1 MIRQKY
7 INAISTYFKDE
18 LGRPEILNRIGIKNV
33 VPFNFIKDYEIIS
46 EIISSKMKKINKK
59 LNKDKKINLI
69 FNEDN
74 MNALIKLINDNYD
87 KSMGGIGLITTLE
100 KCFIDELSNFIFT
113 NSLTNNDKL
122 VNLEIYIVNNKISF
136 NVLNQFKKVLE
147 FELK

>member
-1 MIRQKY
+1 MTRQKY

-46 EIISSKMKKINKK
+46 EIILSKMKKINKK

-87 KSMGGIGLITTLE
+87 KSMGGRGLITTLE
-100 KCFIDELSNFIFT
+100 KYFIDELSNFIFT

-122 VNLEIYIVNNKISF
+122 INL
-136 NVLNQFKKVLE
+136 
-147 FELK
+147 

>member
-1 MIRQKY
+1 MTRQKY

-46 EIISSKMKKINKK
+46 EIILSKMKKINKK

-87 KSMGGIGLITTLE
+87 KSMGGRG
-100 KCFIDELSNFIFT
+100 SVAIFGET
-113 NSLTNNDKL
+113 H
-122 VNLEIYIVNNKISF
+122 F
-136 NVLNQFKKVLE
+136 
-147 FELK
+147 